1 VNTYK
6 RDKLDEFRATG
17 VPNDPYGPLI
27 DARER
32 ELKAVSLP
40 VMVVVVVVLS
50 LLLWGAIWLGVK
62 VIVDHL
68 PGMIHI

>member
-1 VNTYK
+1 MNTYK
-6 RDKLDEFRATG
+6 RDKLDEFRG
-17 VPNDPYGPLI
+17 VVPNDPYGPLI

-32 ELKAVSLP
+32 ELEVVSLP
-40 VMVVVVVVLS
+40 VMVVIVVVLS
-50 LLLWGAIWLGVK
+50 LLLWGAIWLGIK